1 MRMIGLLVAFVCCTV
16 GAVEISVSDLSRAF
30 GNALD
35 IDRLLVGVVVQQKR
49 SDIYAA
55 KSDRCGIPCVLS
67 VLGKSQTSY
76 YPFSNGVTFK
86 LKGKIG
92 TLIFDSPVRPFTG
105 YIIVTDQ
112 SVATSGIVLPFD
124 RVYGIKLLDVESRE
138 GDDFVRTLLVKVP
151 VLADVESM
159 IKSAVRRGYAIEQQG
174 GSGIFYMLSNGA
186 NELVV
191 NVINERPGFSML
203 INMRSGKN

>member
-1 MRMIGLLVAFVCCTV
+1 MIGLLVAFVCCTV

-55 KSDRCGIPCVLS
+55 KSDRCGVPCVLS
-67 VLGKSQTSY
+67 ELGKSRTSY
-76 YPFSNGVTFK
+76 YQFSNGVTFK

-92 TLIFDSPVRPFTG
+92 TLIFDGPVRPFTG

-124 RVYGIKLLDVESRE
+124 RVYGVKLLDVESRE